1 MQLIYMYCLIISL
14 LLLIYEPL
22 TGIVLIIFTVYCIRI
37 SKNKK
42 EYNRQQTD
50 KEQQD
55 SWDAY
60 DSIQEDLRY
69 IQESN
74 DPDQINF

>member
-1 MQLIYMYCLIISL
+1 MQLIYMYWMIINL
-14 LLLIYEPL
+14 FLLIYEPL
-22 TGIVLIIFTVYCIRI
+22 TGIVFTIFTICCISA

-42 EYNRQQTD
+42 EYNRHQTD